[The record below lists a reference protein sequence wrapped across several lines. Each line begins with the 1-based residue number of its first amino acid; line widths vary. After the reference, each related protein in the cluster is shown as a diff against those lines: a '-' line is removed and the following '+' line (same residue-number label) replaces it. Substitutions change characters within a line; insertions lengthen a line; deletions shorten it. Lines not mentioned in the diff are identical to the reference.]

1 MHDHLIEQ
9 GLVDHDKSHGSR
21 PLSYDPAR
29 CRGSSDANP
38 HCQKVGERL
47 TEWIRK
53 LGLPKGVQPNH
64 GWRHRFS
71 SAAMDSGMDER
82 IQNIIQGH
90 APANEA
96 RAYGGLWLQTA
107 QREIRKLPRYE
118 VGAPLLA
125 QRDSILKRGHAR
137 SS

>member
-1 MHDHLIEQ
+1 M
-9 GLVDHDKSHGSR
+9 KSHGSG
-21 PLSYDPAR
+21 PLFYDPAR
-29 CRGSSDANP
+29 SRVGTDANP
-38 HCQKVGERL
+38 HWQKVGERL
-47 TEWIRK
+47 AEWIRK
-53 LGLPKGVQPNH
+53 LGIPKGVQPNH

-71 SAAMDSGMDER
+71 SAAMDAEMDER

-96 RAYGGLWLQTA
+96 RAYGDLWPQTA

-125 QRDSILKRGHAR
+125 RCDGIRKRVLACR
-137 SS
+137 S